1 MIIIAA
7 TCNVSYCLSQNQAR
21 PTASDNIPKAYTHSV
36 DSLSWYIDVHFDT
49 DKQKAEAIYVWIT
62 NNLTYNV
69 YTTFTSRNEVY
80 SENVT
85 CNVHC
90 KAGKVFA
97 NSLHCFSAH

>member
-80 SENVT
+80 SEKRDLQRRCT
-85 CNVHC
+85 
-90 KAGKVFA
+90 GIY
-97 NSLHCFSAH
+97 